1 MKNPSL
7 VLGGGGALVCYRHG
21 NFLLRCTGQGE
32 EDSINIIA
40 VGLRESLLGT
50 GRRLGRSHDFPGRQ
64 EDAFN

>member
-1 MKNPSL
+1 M
-7 VLGGGGALVCYRHG
+7 CYRHG
-21 NFLLRCTGQGE
+21 NFLLHCTGQGE

-50 GRRLGRSHDFPGRQ
+50 GRRPGRSHDFPGRQ